1 MRSRSIWLLAALFGA
16 AAAPFVRCAAAQG
29 TLEDYRRAAR
39 ILDGLSGPAVDVAE
53 PPRWIGPGRFWYP

>member
-1 MRSRSIWLLAALFGA
+1 MRSRSTWLAAALFGA
-16 AAAPFVRCAAAQG
+16 AAALFPSRAQAQG
-29 TLEDYRRAAR
+29 TLEDYRRGAR